1 MNRTEKRDRV
11 EEIRQ
16 GVSAARHAFLVDF
29 QGLTVTRDTELR
41 SRLRKAQVDYRVV
54 KNRLARRAVVDT
66 PFAVL
71 DLQFRG
77 TTGIALA
84 TGDPVAVAKV
94 LVDFAKDNPALKIKG
109 GLLDGGQTLS
119 TTQVEALSALPPLPV
134 MRARLLATIQAPAA
148 RLAQVLA
155 EPGRSLARL
164 VDARKADLEKA

>member
-16 GVSAARHAFLVDF
+16 GVAAAQHAFLLDF
-29 QGLTVTRDTELR
+29 QGLTVTRDTDLR

-71 DLQFRG
+71 DLHFRG
-77 TTGIALA
+77 STGIAFA

-109 GLLDGGQTLS
+109 GFLDGGQALS
-119 TTQVEALSALPPLPV
+119 TSQIEALSALPPLPV
-134 MRARLLATIQAPAA
+134 MRARLLAAVQAPGT

-164 VDARKADLEKA
+164 VDARREQLEKA